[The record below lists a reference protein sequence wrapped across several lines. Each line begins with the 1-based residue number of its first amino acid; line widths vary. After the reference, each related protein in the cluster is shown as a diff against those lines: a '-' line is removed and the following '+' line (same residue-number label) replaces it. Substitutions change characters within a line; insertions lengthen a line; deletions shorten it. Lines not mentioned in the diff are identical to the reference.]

1 MFFCFFIAMIY
12 FICYYLAHKGV
23 IIINERIKQIRKS
36 FNMNQTDFGARIGVK
51 QGSVA
56 GYESGSRTPV
66 DAVILS
72 ICREFDINEEWL
84 RTGNGEMKLIS
95 SEDDEVMKYVGML
108 LKDKEDFIA
117 QKIKR
122 FIVGYEKL
130 DANDKRVVESLM
142 RQIFTDEH
150 MVEETSVL
158 NSERKIAD

>member
-1 MFFCFFIAMIY
+1 
-12 FICYYLAHKGV
+12 
-23 IIINERIKQIRKS
+23 
-36 FNMNQTDFGARIGVK
+36 MNQTDFGARIGVK

-56 GYESGSRTPV
+56 GYESGARTPV

-95 SEDDEVMKYVGML
+95 SEDDEVMKYVGLL
-108 LKDKEDFIA
+108 LKDKEDYVA

-130 DANDKRVVESLM
+130 DAHDKKVVESLM

-150 MVEETSVL
+150 RLED
-158 NSERKIAD
+158 NSTDT